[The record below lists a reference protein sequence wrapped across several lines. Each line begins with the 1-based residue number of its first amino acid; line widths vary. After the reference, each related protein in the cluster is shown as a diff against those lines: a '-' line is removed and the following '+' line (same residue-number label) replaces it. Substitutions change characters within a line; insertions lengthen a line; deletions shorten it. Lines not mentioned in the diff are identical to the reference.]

1 LSFNPQI
8 ILPEIIIVLT
18 GLIVLIADLFFFRE
32 RNKILAFFSALGVFI
47 AFIVTISLRDV
58 SGKTLS
64 GLFVLDI
71 YSIYFKII
79 FLIIAMFSIVL
90 SVSFFKEE
98 DENKGEFYSL
108 LMFAIL
114 GMMLIVSTKDFI
126 MIYITLELISISSY
140 IMAGYRRKDPK
151 SNEAVLK
158 YFLLGLLASALMLYG
173 ISFVYGFTGTTN
185 LNEIAVAT
193 AEGSGKLAIIMG
205 VIFALSGFCF
215 KIAAVPFHQWVPD
228 TYEGAPTPVTA
239 FMSVGPKTAAIGVLI
254 RILLV
259 AFPSFLSYWRIL
271 FIILS
276 ILSMFTGNLLAL
288 SQTNIK
294 RMLAYSTIAH
304 AGYMIMGLA
313 INSKFA
319 ITGILLYAFIYTFMN
334 MGAFSVIIAI
344 SHNESAEEIENYT
357 GLSKR
362 APFLAATMAVFMLA
376 LAGLPPLAGL
386 WGKWFIFAA
395 AIKGNL
401 LWLALIGLLNSV
413 ISLYYYANIVRHMYL
428 MEPVKT
434 EEIEVLPLLRGA
446 IIVAVVFVIVVGFYP
461 DPLMNFSGI
470 ATYFVK

>member
-1 LSFNPQI
+1 MSFNPQI

-18 GLIVLIADLFFFRE
+18 GLIVLIADLFLFRE
-32 RNKILAFFSALGVFI
+32 RSKILAAFSALGVFI
-47 AFIVTISLRDV
+47 AFIATIGLKEV
-58 SGKTLS
+58 SGETLS
-64 GLFVLDI
+64 GLFVLDV
-71 YSIYFKII
+71 YGVYLKII
-79 FLIIAMFSIVL
+79 FLIVAMFSIVL

-126 MIYITLELISISSY
+126 MIYISLELISISSY
-140 IMAGYRRKDPK
+140 ILAGYRRKDPK
-151 SNEAVLK
+151 SNEAILK

-173 ISFVYGFTGTTN
+173 ISFVYGFTGVTN
-185 LNEIAVAT
+185 LNAIAAAT
-193 AEGSGKLAIIMG
+193 AGGSGKLAVVMG
-205 VIFALSGFCF
+205 VIFTLSGFCF
-215 KIAAVPFHQWVPD
+215 KIAAVPFHQWAPD

-239 FMSVGPKTAAIGVLI
+239 FLSVGPKTAAIGALI
-254 RILLV
+254 RILLI
-259 AFPSFLSYWRIL
+259 AFPSFLSYWKIL
-271 FIILS
+271 FVVLS

-334 MGAFSVIIAI
+334 MGAFGVIIAL
-344 SHNESAEEIENYT
+344 SRNEPADEIENYT

-362 APFLAATMAVFMLA
+362 APFLAASMAVFMLA

-395 AIKGNL
+395 AIQKDL
-401 LWLALIGLLNSV
+401 LWLALIGLTNSV
-413 ISLYYYANIVRHMYL
+413 ISLYYYANVVRRMYL

-434 EEIEVLPLLRGA
+434 EEIEVFPLLKGA

-461 DPLMNFSGI
+461 QPLMNFSGI